1 MKKFLMIGS
10 LCLVLML
17 FTGSAFA
24 DITYDGRCK
33 VSYIALSES
42 NPLDIPVDAC
52 YVVVDFYLAPQ
63 TFTIPLTAFGTQL
76 NLALLKAWNEELD
89 ISCRII
95 VSQFFPKFIGWIV
108 KIDFDKH
115 PAPIP

>member
-10 LCLVLML
+10 LCLVLVL

-24 DITYDGRCK
+24 DITYDGRCQ
-33 VSYIALSES
+33 VLYIALTES
-42 NPLDIPVDAC
+42 NALDVPVAPCD
-52 YVVVDFYLAPQ
+52 VIVDFFLAPQ
-63 TFTIPLTAFGTQL
+63 HFTIPLTAFGTQL

-108 KIDFDKH
+108 KIDFDKL
-115 PAPIP
+115 PDSI

>member
-24 DITYDGRCK
+24 DITYLGLCK
-33 VSYIALSES
+33 VNYIALTES
-42 NPLDIPVDAC
+42 YDGNDVPVAPC
-52 YVVVDFYLAPQ
+52 EVIVDFYYEGQ

-76 NLALLKAWNEELD
+76 NLAL
-89 ISCRII
+89 
-95 VSQFFPKFIGWIV
+95 
-108 KIDFDKH
+108 
-115 PAPIP
+115 